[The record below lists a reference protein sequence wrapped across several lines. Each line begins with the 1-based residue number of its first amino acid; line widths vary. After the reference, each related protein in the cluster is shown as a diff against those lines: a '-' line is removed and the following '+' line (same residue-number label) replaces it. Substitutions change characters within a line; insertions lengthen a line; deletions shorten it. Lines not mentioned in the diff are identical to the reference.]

1 MSDSKGHNPADTGEQ
16 DERRITGKA
25 ASELAR
31 QQEKDDVGWLMTHRE
46 GRRIVWRVLARAGIY
61 RIAYHQNDRDEAFQ
75 LGQQALGFEAFA
87 EINTV
92 CPNLYIKML
101 QENISAG

>member
-1 MSDSKGHNPADTGEQ
+1 MSDRKGHNPLDTSEQ
-16 DERRITGKA
+16 DERQITEKA
-25 ASELAR
+25 TSEIAR
-31 QQEKDDVGWLMTHRE
+31 QQEKNDVGWLMTHKE
-46 GRRIVWRVLARAGIY
+46 GRRIVWRVLSRAGIY

-75 LGQQALGFEAFA
+75 LGQQFLGFEALA

-101 QENISAG
+101 QENNSAG